1 MSNGSHAIWTV
12 VPWPAWFLMQVSQ
25 VNAVASLPDIRMW
38 LRLQE
43 NPLRDDDIMAEASP
57 DLRSARLRKHADY
70 QRVYKESRK
79 HFSPSMSY
87 FFRLRT
93 AQDNVPEGP
102 RVGLTAG
109 RVFGKAV
116 DRNRIK
122 RRMREAVRIN
132 LSRLPQTV
140 DVVLHPRKSVI
151 DMEFAKLQREVA
163 RIFSTVTSHIDK
175 KLPGKDE
182 GARP

>member
-1 MSNGSHAIWTV
+1 MSNGSQAIWTA
-12 VPWPAWFLMQVSQ
+12 VPSPAWLQVQ
-25 VNAVASLPDIRMW
+25 APRAGEGYPRLDCRMGLP
-38 LRLQE
+38 LHE
-43 NPLRDDDIMAEASP
+43 NPLRDNDIMPEGSP
-57 DLRSARLRKHADY
+57 DVRSARLRKHADY

-87 FFRLRT
+87 VFRLRT
-93 AQDNVPEGP
+93 ELDNVPEGP

-109 RVFGKAV
+109 RVLGKAV

-151 DMEFAKLQREVA
+151 DLEFAKLQSEVA
-163 RIFSTVTSHIDK
+163 RIFSTVTSHTDK
-175 KLPGKDE
+175 KVNKNNE
-182 GARP
+182 GEQP